1 MSSDASLKDMA
12 DKLRATVTWTPAAED
27 GKGDRGGSA
36 GGLQMVVSAGP
47 SGRIDLRAHEEVF
60 REIPASA
67 ELLIELYAVK
77 GTEQPLKSTPAEREM
92 AMRRA
97 QQAAAKAAAPVRPKF
112 GSGPSGGGSAP
123 MAQGVDRPSAAE
135 GAKGAAGG
143 AGGGG
148 RASIDGQQQ
157 GGCGAGSSG
166 GAGSGGAVAAAG
178 GVAKAAAGDGAG
190 PRPAA
195 AAPHYPPPHPP
206 HPSHRSHHHVTHHVT
221 FSSGQ
226 FAGCVRVPLLLTWG
240 REKQQEW
247 PLSLERKAGKQL
259 VRGQL
264 VASFEWSVT
273 QEGTLMREVAALEQI
288 LAEKVE
294 LLAMLN
300 PMPTSVTAAFMR
312 PPGKQCRQESQSEPA
327 GAASTAAVT
336 AAVATAAAET
346 LTDPSGFGA
355 GGTSTM
361 PLNLFGTAPA
371 GFGGAAPPL
380 GRTAS
385 VSPAGLVALGLA
397 PAASSAPTT
406 PARAMSESYFLNLD
420 VSVMEVTGLL
430 PREGVRASVAG
441 ALYGRTSAS
450 PMVATNMLPR
460 AEVAV
465 TCAGETRT
473 ASAGQ
478 HSVHPRF
485 PKNTLPFRNVALGS
499 AIKLQV
505 FDHLSASYSKLLAE
519 AELRVSDV
527 PGTDPIYA
535 WLPMPRRKRS
545 SRSQKMLA
553 MLQMMEQEGE
563 RDICVLVRIKIHKPQ
578 VHGMLAAVTLDL
590 KGIGLCA
597 KTNMEELLRFTMQTV
612 RGSCRGLLLPGA
624 ARTRE
629 DGMATCTSS
638 TDRGLS
644 QKAVWAAACQGCC
657 ITVVTIDL
665 AALPPSSPWPQIR
678 ASLVQT
684 RTELQAY
691 LAVQTIQ
698 LDNQML
704 EATKPVVLSP
714 ADTSHAGRCDTV

>member
-1 MSSDASLKDMA
+1 MSSDASLKDMT
-12 DKLRATVTWTPAAED
+12 DKLRATVTWTPTAED

-36 GGLQMVVSAGP
+36 GGLQMLVSAGP

-97 QQAAAKAAAPVRPKF
+97 QQAAAKAAVPVRPKF
-112 GSGPSGGGSAP
+112 GSGPSGGGSAAI
-123 MAQGVDRPSAAE
+123 AQGLERPSAAE

-143 AGGGG
+143 GAGGGG
-148 RASIDGQQQ
+148 RASVDGQQQ
-157 GGCGAGSSG
+157 SGCGAGSSG
-166 GAGSGGAVAAAG
+166 GGGSGGAVAGAG
-178 GVAKAAAGDGAG
+178 GGATTVAREGAG
-190 PRPAA
+190 TRPAA
-195 AAPHYPPPHPP
+195 ATQHYPPPPQ
-206 HPSHRSHHHVTHHVT
+206 RSHHHTHHHATHHVT

-300 PMPTSVTAAFMR
+300 PMPTSVTVAFMR
-312 PPGKQCRQESQSEPA
+312 PPGKQGRQGSQSEQL

-346 LTDPSGFGA
+346 LTDPSGFGE
-355 GGTSTM
+355 GGGSTL
-361 PLNLFGTAPA
+361 PLNLFGTNAA

-380 GRTAS
+380 GRDAS
-385 VSPAGLVALGLA
+385 VSPAGMVALGLA
-397 PAASSAPTT
+397 PAASASPST
-406 PARAMSESYFLNLD
+406 PARAMAESYFLNLD
-420 VSVMEVTGLL
+420 VSIMEVTGLL
-430 PREGVRASVAG
+430 PREGVRATVAG

-473 ASAGQ
+473 ASAGA

-505 FDHLSASYSKLLAE
+505 FDHISATYSKLLAE

-612 RGSCRGLLLPGA
+612 GREGLQEVPGA
-624 ARTRE
+624 AKIV
-629 DGMATCTSS
+629 GMGHGVLHRHGTSS
-638 TDRGLS
+638 TGS
-644 QKAVWAAACQGCC
+644 SC
-657 ITVVTIDL
+657 
-665 AALPPSSPWPQIR
+665 SPW
-678 ASLVQT
+678 
-684 RTELQAY
+684 
-691 LAVQTIQ
+691 
-698 LDNQML
+698 
-704 EATKPVVLSP
+704 
-714 ADTSHAGRCDTV
+714 